1 MGPILKKLISKIP
14 FAFDA
19 DPASVSAEVKALSDL
34 AVAAAA
40 AGNTDAAA
48 AAAAAA
54 AQAAADAQAAVDAAQ
69 AIVDAYMA
77 LTANKLKA
85 IATQR
90 GLAVANGDTKSILT
104 DAIIADGGDGT
115 VSTAEQSAIDAY
127 AGYLLLDTAA
137 LQADA
142 DGRDPAVVF
151 GVNDDTDEE
160 KARALVVADAF

>member
-1 MGPILKKLISKIP
+1 MGPVLKKLISKIP
-14 FAFDA
+14 FAVAA
-19 DPASVSAEVKALSDL
+19 DPASVSAEVKALSDA
-34 AVAAAA
+34 AVAAATAAVGGDTDDA
-40 AGNTDAAA
+40 AGDDEA
-48 AAAAAA
+48 
-54 AQAAADAQAAVDAAQ
+54 DAAQ

-90 GLAVANGDTKSILT
+90 GLTVANGDTKSALT
-104 DAIIADGGDGT
+104 DAIIAAGGDGT

-151 GVNDDTDEE
+151 GGDDDTDEE

>member
-1 MGPILKKLISKIP
+1 MGPVLKKLISKIP
-14 FAFDA
+14 FAVAA
-19 DPASVSAEVKALSDL
+19 DPASVSAEVKALSDA
-34 AVAAAA
+34 AVAAA
-40 AGNTDAAA
+40 T
-48 AAAAAA
+48 
-54 AQAAADAQAAVDAAQ
+54 AAVGGDTAGDDEAAAAQ

-90 GLAVANGDTKSILT
+90 GLTVANGDTKSALT
-104 DAIIADGGDGT
+104 DAIIAGGGDGT
-115 VSTAEQSAIDAY
+115 VSSAEQSAIDAY

-151 GVNDDTDEE
+151 GGDDDTDEE